1 MDQIVSEL
9 RKTYNYISK
18 NQPLTEENIK
28 INLVREVF
36 LKQMGYD
43 LLNCTYE
50 RDSKGK
56 RSDISIAIH
65 EGREIFF
72 IETKRGDE
80 KLSYENVNQTL
91 NYLKA
96 PGMEWGL
103 ITNGK
108 EYMLVNAKIETPPD
122 LMNEAYKH
130 NVVFWFDILELRN
143 QERTDI
149 RYFKYLEYERI
160 FEKRTTTFYKDMA
173 QFKAIAF
180 PDNTR
185 SWATYKSTLS
195 QFFDF
200 FSEKRR
206 TKYKN
211 GILEEITLEDF
222 RSFIEFK
229 QSDESGTRSV
239 TSSQSIA
246 NIYSHISSMLNT
258 LKENGKITRTHFDKG
273 RSYSLEDF
281 EVTGNRKS
289 NNYLTTENVRSAIDY
304 YIDKLHAERDI
315 CVFLL
320 CSSMG
325 LERPNIMELIWDD
338 VNLQAKKPFIK
349 VGVRELELPLLLVSC
364 LQVLKIEHKTE
375 KIKGSYVF
383 NTVHKGKYK
392 PFSESTVNGVFD
404 KLKNISEEEQWSFFS
419 PQYVR
424 ICLIDIMFSAGYS
437 IDEIIYQTG
446 IDVKNIHRYINNED
460 IIARQ
465 KNPRGLIKKKLF
477 DGLLETTIEDW
488 KNNSVSK

>member
-1 MDQIVSEL
+1 MDAIVSEL

-36 LKQMGYD
+36 LRQMGYD
-43 LLNCTYE
+43 LLSCTYE

-80 KLSYENVNQTL
+80 KLSYENVNQIL

-108 EYMLVNAKIETPPD
+108 EYILVNAKIDTPSD
-122 LMNEAYKH
+122 LNNEAYKH
-130 NVVFWFDILELRN
+130 AIVFWFDIFELRN

-160 FEKRTTTFYKDMA
+160 FEKKTTTFYKDMA

-180 PDNTR
+180 PENTR

-206 TKYKN
+206 SKYKN
-211 GILEEITLEDF
+211 GILEEISLEDF
-222 RSFIEFK
+222 RSFIGFK
-229 QSDESGTRSV
+229 QSGEGGSRSV
-239 TSSQSIA
+239 TSSKSIA

-258 LKENGKITRTHFDKG
+258 LKDNGKISRTLFDKG
-273 RSYSLEDF
+273 RSYGLEDF
-281 EVTGNRKS
+281 EVTGNKKN
-289 NNYLTTENVRSAIDY
+289 NNYLTTENVRAAIEY

-320 CSSMG
+320 CATMG
-325 LERPNIMELIWDD
+325 LERPNIMELTWDD
-338 VNLQAKKPFIK
+338 VHLINKKPYIK
-349 VGVRELELPLLLVSC
+349 IGVRELNLSPILTSC
-364 LQVLKIEHKTE
+364 FQVLQQEHKTE

-383 NTVHKGKYK
+383 NTLHKEKYK
-392 PFSESTVNGVFD
+392 PFSESTVNGVFN
-404 KLKNISEEEQWSFFS
+404 KMTNISEEEQWSFFS

-424 ICLIDIMFSAGYS
+424 ICLVNVLFSAGYS

-446 IDVKNIHRYINNED
+446 IDVKNIHRYISNED
-460 IIARQ
+460 IVERQ
-465 KNPRGLIKKKLF
+465 MNNPKGLVKKKLF
-477 DGLLETTIEDW
+477 DGLLETSIEEW
-488 KNNSVSK
+488 KSKD